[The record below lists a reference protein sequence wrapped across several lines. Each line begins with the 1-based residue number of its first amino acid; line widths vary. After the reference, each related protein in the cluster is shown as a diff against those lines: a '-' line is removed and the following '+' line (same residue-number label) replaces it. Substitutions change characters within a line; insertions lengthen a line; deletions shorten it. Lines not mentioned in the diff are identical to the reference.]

1 MAFIFAWGVFPV
13 GRFNYIYVGFLE
25 VVSDAALS
33 VKAREESQF
42 TARGAGCGWGRGV
55 RTFKVRT

>member
-25 VVSDAALS
+25 VVADAALS

-42 TARGAGCGWGRGV
+42 TARGAGCGWGHGV